1 MEYQDYYKVLGVAR
15 DASAKDIKSAYRKL
29 TKKYHP
35 DVNKG
40 DANAEAKYRQINEAY
55 EVLGDPDKRSKY
67 DQFGSQW
74 EHYQKMGGNPFG
86 GGGAQTI
93 NLEDLLR
100 QFGGG
105 GQSTGGRS
113 GRSSFFDILFGNMG
127 SGMGGAFSGGSSP
140 FGGSDNPFGGSGSP
154 FGPGSP
160 FGSGSS
166 YGSSGPRQSSSSNGK
181 DLECSTTISLE
192 EAYKG
197 TNRTVTVE
205 RVSECP
211 VCGGRGSKNSA
222 PCDACMG
229 SGKARMPRKIDV
241 RIPAGIVSG
250 AKMRVRG
257 EGEPGARGGSN
268 GDMFLQVNIDP
279 GKEFTVKGKDVE
291 CELWIS
297 LYDALFGGSVDFVAP
312 SGSTLSLK
320 IKAGTQNGARMK
332 LAGLGLPNSKG
343 KGDLYV
349 RLMVTLPTSLSAE
362 EEKAFRKL
370 DNRKKIKEKQ

>member
-55 EVLGDPDKRSKY
+55 EVLGDADKRAKY

-74 EHYQKMGGNPFG
+74 EKYQKMGGNPFG
-86 GGGAQTI
+86 GSGGAQSI

-113 GRSSFFDILFGNMG
+113 GRSSFFDILFGNMN
-127 SGMGGAFSGGSSP
+127 GAFSGGSASFGGDNP

-160 FGSGSS
+160 FGTGSPYGSGASSRSGSV
-166 YGSSGPRQSSSSNGK
+166 RGK
-181 DLECSTTISLE
+181 DVECSTTISLA

-197 TNRTVTVE
+197 ATRTVTLE

-222 PCDACMG
+222 PCGACFG

-241 RIPAGIVSG
+241 KIPAGTTSG
-250 AKMRVRG
+250 SKMRVRG
-257 EGEPGARGGSN
+257 EGEPGPHGGDN
-268 GDMFLQVNIDP
+268 GDMFLQVNIAPD
-279 GKEFTVKGKDVE
+279 KDYTVKGKDVE

-297 LYDALFGGSVDFVAP
+297 LYDALFGGSVDFTAP
-312 SGSTLSLK
+312 SGSNLALK

-332 LAGLGLPNSKG
+332 LAGLGLPGSK

-349 RLMVTLPTSLSAE
+349 RLMVKLPTSLTPE
-362 EEKAFRKL
+362 EEKAFKKL
-370 DNRKKIKEKQ
+370 DNRKNK

>member
-55 EVLGDPDKRSKY
+55 EVLGDADKRAKY

-74 EHYQKMGGNPFG
+74 EQYQKMGGNPFG
-86 GGGAQTI
+86 GGGGAQSI

-105 GQSTGGRS
+105 GKSTGGRS

-127 SGMGGAFSGGSSP
+127 GGMGGSFGGGSNP
-140 FGGSDNPFGGSGSP
+140 FGGNGDPFGGSGSP

-160 FGSGSS
+160 FGQGSSRGPSGSH
-166 YGSSGPRQSSSSNGK
+166 QTSSSGK
-181 DLECSTTISLE
+181 DLECTATISLT

-197 TNRTVTVE
+197 TTRTVTVE

-222 PCDACMG
+222 PCGSCFG
-229 SGKARMPRKIDV
+229 SGKVRMPRKIDV
-241 RIPAGIVSG
+241 HIPAGISSG
-250 AKMRVRG
+250 SKMRVRG
-257 EGEPGARGGSN
+257 EGEPGINGGSN
-268 GDMFLQVNIDP
+268 GDVLLQVNIAEEK
-279 GKEFTVKGKDVE
+279 GYTIKGKDVE

-297 LYDALFGGSVDFVAP
+297 LFDALFGGSVDFTAP
-312 SGSTLSLK
+312 SGSSLALK
-320 IKAGTQNGARMK
+320 IKAGTQNGTRMK
-332 LAGLGLPNSKG
+332 LAGLGLPNAKG

-349 RLMVTLPTSLSAE
+349 RLMVKLPTSLSSE

-370 DNRKKIKEKQ
+370 DDRKSAKH